1 MKKSTSSIYDLATT
15 PFQKELLNACF
26 DNLKDQN
33 NRLRFNNFAY
43 SIRELSRHFL
53 NTLAPKEDVV
63 LCSWFTDESGKGKI
77 TRGQK
82 IKYAIAGGLSDNDI
96 DDLIGLDILDE
107 AKKDVLDSIELL
119 NKFTHINEDTYDI
132 SDSEIA
138 RNSTLVIK
146 AFENFANRI
155 IECRE
160 SVIEKLESQI
170 SQEVVEKAMWEISDE
185 IDILATHHN
194 IEEIIID
201 NYKVSCISSDKI
213 LIEVLGD
220 LEVRLQWGSD
230 GDLRRGDGHE
240 LYDNFPFNST
250 LSITIANGLE
260 KAEFKVEE
268 YKVDT
273 DKWYEYDKNF

>member
-1 MKKSTSSIYDLATT
+1 MKEYISSIHDLATT
-15 PFQKELLNACF
+15 PFQQGLLKACF

-53 NTLAPKEDVV
+53 NTLAPEKDVV
-63 LCSWFTDESGKGKI
+63 LCSWFTNESGKGKI

-82 IKYAIAGGLSDNDI
+82 IKYAIVGGLSDNDI
-96 DDLIGLDILDE
+96 DDLIGIDILEE

-170 SQEVVEKAMWEISDE
+170 SQEVVIKAMWEISNE

-240 LYDNFPFNST
+240 LYDDFPFNST

-260 KAEFKVEE
+260 KAEIKVEE

>member
-1 MKKSTSSIYDLATT
+1 MEKIDFETLLVESAKLPMVKIDREL
-15 PFQKELLNACF
+15 FLRKEL
-26 DNLKDQN
+26 
-33 NRLRFNNFAY
+33 
-43 SIRELSRHFL
+43 
-53 NTLAPKEDVV
+53 
-63 LCSWFTDESGKGKI
+63 KG
-77 TRGQK
+77 R
-82 IKYAIAGGLSDNDI
+82 YNP
-96 DDLIGLDILDE
+96 
-107 AKKDVLDSIELL
+107 
-119 NKFTHINEDTYDI
+119 
-132 SDSEIA
+132 
-138 RNSTLVIK
+138 
-146 AFENFANRI
+146 
-155 IECRE
+155 
-160 SVIEKLESQI
+160 
-170 SQEVVEKAMWEISDE
+170 EVVEKAMWEISDE

-240 LYDNFPFNST
+240 LYDDFPFNST

-260 KAEFKVEE
+260 KAEIKVEE